1 MTWSRRTIAGLASV
15 LLAGVLLSTGD
26 RLATTA
32 PIRFG
37 LIIFAATSLTLL
49 TLRLTRTF
57 TLKNRRVDQRL
68 FVLLAFATI
77 VPALLVGAL
86 GSIAS
91 WLSAASDRARSAGAS
106 YEAEARHLADEL
118 AVALE
123 RGGVPESADDAAAR
137 LRRVAAAHARR
148 GERVTIW
155 LSDGSWRLVAGDSIV
170 SVVALR
176 AWPADSSGA
185 PAIAIVGETPYAAA
199 RVRAPNGDER
209 VAFALVPA
217 DGPMKR
223 AIAQRIS
230 ASIDLPRYTALPSKR
245 GGGAAGADS
254 SAGGDRT
261 IDLLKKSAFRGF
273 AALPGRLWTGSEWV
287 GTDQFVTA
295 RLPFSALVNGLW
307 RNGLVTPV
315 AAIPLVFLAV
325 FCLLGIRILVV
336 NGQTLR
342 AIGTSI
348 TSAVG
353 ALRGGVDALRA
364 GRLEHRIP
372 IAGSDELWDV
382 ASGFNQAA
390 EGLERAR
397 EAELEQARMK
407 GDLELARRI
416 QVRLLPAAAPVLEGL
431 DVAGLSLPAL
441 EVGGDYYDH
450 VPLGD
455 GRVAL
460 VLADVSGKGVPA
472 ALLMSAF
479 RASLLGQLDSH
490 SDPAHALAN
499 VNRFLHRS
507 VDPGRFVTA
516 FLAIVDGRS
525 GRIEYCNAG
534 HNPPFLVGA
543 GGAAVPLETGGLLL
557 AMMDDARY
565 ERGEARLEPG
575 QTLVI
580 YSDGAVE
587 ARSAGGAMWGEDR
600 LVAQARERSADSCA
614 TAAAAIA
621 SAIRAFEGTQGPS
634 DDLTLLLA
642 RRNGGNG
649 APPSVIQRRNE
660 GPPLDPEV
668 GT

>member
-1 MTWSRRTIAGLASV
+1 MKLSRRTIAGLASLV
-15 LLAGVLLSTGD
+15 LAGVLLASGS
-26 RLATTA
+26 ATTSSA
-32 PIRFG
+32 PMRFG
-37 LIIFAATSLTLL
+37 LIVFAATSLTIL
-49 TLRLTRTF
+49 TLRLTRTI
-57 TLKNRRVDQRL
+57 TLRDRRVDRRL
-68 FVLLAFATI
+68 LVLLAFATI
-77 VPALLVGAL
+77 VPAVLVGAL
-86 GSIAS
+86 GAVTS
-91 WLSAASDRARSAGAS
+91 WLSAASDRARSAGAA
-106 YEAEARHLADEL
+106 YETEARRLGDEL

-123 RGGVPESADDAAAR
+123 PGGGPQGADDVVAR
-137 LRRVAAAHARR
+137 LRRVADVHTRR
-148 GERVTIW
+148 DERVTVW
-155 LSDGSWRLVAGDSIV
+155 LSDGSWSLVAGDSVV
-170 SVVALR
+170 STAALR
-176 AWPADSSGA
+176 VWPADSTGA
-185 PAIAIVGETPYAAA
+185 ATMAIVGETPFVAA
-199 RVRAPNGDER
+199 RAQGAVRDRA
-209 VAFALVPA
+209 AIALMPA
-217 DGPMKR
+217 DGALKR
-223 AIAQRIS
+223 AISKRLS
-230 ASIDLPRYTALPSKR
+230 APLDLPRYTAVPSK
-245 GGGAAGADS
+245 AANDS
-254 SAGGDRT
+254 TKAKPSVDRT
-261 IDLLKKSAFRGF
+261 IDLLKKSPFRGF
-273 AALPGRLWTGSEWV
+273 AAVRGWLWTGTEW
-287 GTDQFVTA
+287 TEADQFLTA
-295 RLPFSALVNGLW
+295 RLPFSALYSGLW

-315 AAIPLVFLAV
+315 AVVPLVFLAL
-325 FCLLGIRILVV
+325 FFLLGVRILVV

-364 GRLEHRIP
+364 GRLEHRIA

-382 ASGFNQAA
+382 AAGFNQAT
-390 EGLERAR
+390 EGLERGR
-397 EAELEQARMK
+397 QAELEQARMK

-416 QVRLLPAAAPVLEGL
+416 QTRLLPAEAPGVEGL

-460 VLADVSGKGVPA
+460 VLADVSGKGIPA

-507 VDPGRFVTA
+507 VEPGRFVTA

-534 HNPPFLVGA
+534 HNPPFLVGGN
-543 GGAAVPLETGGLLL
+543 GGATPLETGGLLL
-557 AMMDDARY
+557 AMMEEARY

-587 ARSAGGAMWGEDR
+587 AKNAGDAMWGEDR
-600 LVAQARERSADSCA
+600 LVAQVRERVHESCTEA
-614 TAAAAIA
+614 VRGIA

-642 RRNGGNG
+642 RRKILEREAG
-649 APPSVIQRRNE
+649 A
-660 GPPLDPEV
+660 
-668 GT
+668 